1 MTQNLK
7 PDTADIPW
15 HHQTYA
21 EPQQLQLQGG
31 GQLCQLMDNVEGDS
45 SPERLRVPMAMLGR
59 ALAVEL
65 ATYELQK
72 LPSSSTGPT
81 MSFADAPTH
90 DSRRRLW
97 SAASYGTELQR
108 EVASRLHQ

>member
-7 PDTADIPW
+7 PDTAEFPW
-15 HHQTYA
+15 HHQTHA

-45 SPERLRVPMAMLGR
+45 SPERLRVPMEMLGR

-81 MSFADAPTH
+81 MSFAGAPTRGNRH
-90 DSRRRLW
+90 TRW
-97 SAASYGTELQR
+97 SAASCGTGPPG
-108 EVASRLHQ
+108 AAAWRLHR